1 MAILSADKQMPR
13 DYPKPYLGD
22 GLQESGCRVSRLIYD
37 IRMEFIINQVKPNM
51 VKSVARFMA

>member
-1 MAILSADKQMPR
+1 MPR